1 MQSTT
6 PIDKDSA
13 MTQVTQ
19 PSTALKAALLL
30 ASTLTVMSGATISP
44 ALPAIQSAFAD
55 VPSAELLTR
64 LILTTPALFI
74 VLGGPI
80 AGIAIDRF
88 GRKRLLIGSALLY
101 GLAGASGAVL
111 TSLLAILIGR
121 AFLGLAV
128 AGITTTVTTLI
139 ADYFQGQVRAKLL
152 GLQGAFTSAGGVVF
166 LLLGG
171 LLADVSW
178 QAPFLVYLLS
188 LALLPLLLLT
198 LYEPVRESSSHTGGH
213 QTLPLGLLGLI
224 YGVALIGQIVFYMI
238 PVQLPYYLAELVGA
252 GGAQSGIAIAT
263 TTLFATIASLLYG
276 RVRASFGY
284 VQITAIVFMVM
295 SVGYT
300 VIGLANSYGFVL
312 LGLAITGLSLGCLIP
327 NLNSWITDVAS
338 DATRGRAVGGLTTA
352 LFLGQFLSPILSQP
366 VVRQLGYGTAYGV
379 AGAFVFGLA
388 ALLFATKR
396 SLRRLTD
403 SSSSDT

>member
-1 MQSTT
+1 
-6 PIDKDSA
+6 